1 MALTTYT
8 ELKTSIGDWL
18 NRSDLTS
25 VIPDFISLAEAQVER
40 TLRTRQMIVRAN
52 ASFDA
57 QYGAVPSDFL
67 EVKSLKLTSTNPQ
80 TPLQFLSIDALD
92 NEMTKYTASGKP
104 KFFGVV
110 GGQFRIVPTP
120 DSNYTTELT
129 YYAKLTKL
137 SSSVSSNWLLA
148 SSPDIYLYGALLQA
162 APYLQDDAR
171 IQTWA
176 TLYERALND
185 SQTADDRGAS
195 SGGALLTRA
204 KTFG

>member
-1 MALTTYT
+1 MALSTYA

-18 NRSDLTS
+18 NRSDLTTA
-25 VIPDFISLAEAQVER
+25 IPDFISLAEAQIER

-67 EVKSLKLTSTNPQ
+67 ETKSLKLTSTNPQ
-80 TPLQFLSIDALD
+80 TPLSFLSIDALD
-92 NEMTKYTASGKP
+92 NEAANYTASGKP

-137 SSSVSSNWLLA
+137 SSSVASNWLLS

-185 SQTADDRGAS
+185 LQTADDRGAS

>member
-1 MALTTYT
+1 MALSTYA

-18 NRSDLTS
+18 NRSDLTNA
-25 VIPDFISLAEAQVER
+25 IPDFISLAEAQVER

-57 QYGAVPSDFL
+57 QYGAVPADFL
-67 EVKSLKLTSTNPQ
+67 ETKSLKLTSTNPQ

-92 NEMTKYTASGKP
+92 NEATNYTASAKP

-110 GGQFRIVPTP
+110 GGQFRLVPTP

-137 SSSVSSNWLLA
+137 SNSVTTNWLLT

-171 IQTWA
+171 IQVWSS
-176 TLYERALND
+176 LYDRAMSEL
-185 SQTADDRGAS
+185 QTADDRGAS

>member
-18 NRSDLTS
+18 NRSDLTTA
-25 VIPDFISLAEAQVER
+25 IPDFISLAEAQIER

-57 QYGAVPSDFL
+57 QYGAVPADFL
-67 EVKSLKLTSTNPQ
+67 ETKSLKLTSTNPE

-137 SSSVSSNWLLA
+137 SSSVASNWLLA